1 MRSFG
6 WLGAILAL
14 MLILVAGGIGFAI
27 GTSGVV
33 AVEAGGA
40 VVAAPVAWGWHGWG
54 FGAPFFPFFG
64 LLFVILLFVLIGGIA
79 RRAAWGGPRG
89 GGPRWDGPW
98 SAAGPWG
105 TGPSGPDDP
114 RARMFEEWHRRA
126 HGRPSSGSFASQST
140 SGPAGAPSPSDSSDD
155 PTGAR

>member
-27 GTSGVV
+27 GTSSVIPV
-33 AVEAGGA
+33 DAAGA
-40 VVAAPVAWGWHGWG
+40 VVTAPVAWGWHGWG

-64 LLFVILLFVLIGGIA
+64 LLFVILLFVFIGGIA

-89 GGPRWDGPW
+89 GGPRWDGPRF
-98 SAAGPWG
+98 AAGPWG
-105 TGPSGPDDP
+105 AGPWGPDDP
-114 RARMFEEWHRRA
+114 RARMFEEWHRQA
-126 HGRPSSGSFASQST
+126 HGGPSAGQSVGGPSEAPST
-140 SGPAGAPSPSDSSDD
+140 SGSSPDD
-155 PTGAR
+155 QAATR